1 MALDKTKS
9 IQHAIQDGCQSGNA
23 KNAMVTIYKV
33 AAILVFP
40 KFAVY
45 LKLSYF

>member
-1 MALDKTKS
+1 MPSKMAVKV
-9 IQHAIQDGCQSGNA
+9 
-23 KNAMVTIYKV
+23 AMLYGHSLRYKV

-45 LKLSYF
+45 FKLNCSMDEAFFFDLC